1 LRSPHILVH
10 GHRGA
15 RARRPENTLAG
26 FRYAIEAG
34 VDALELDVAVTQD
47 DIVVVCHDPHINA
60 EICCGP
66 HVRSAVRTL
75 TLAELKQLDCGGRQN
90 PAFPEQLTV
99 PGACIP
105 TLDEV
110 FELSTGDD
118 TSSRTI
124 QFNVEAKIFSG
135 YPDLTPEPEAFA
147 RLILECVRRHGL
159 DSRVIVQC
167 FDPRILWAMRTL
179 EPAIPRAALLEETDR
194 DWLDVAREFEATL
207 FSPEYHLVTP
217 ERVAVAHNAGL
228 KVMSWT
234 VNKPEDWER
243 LVDAGVDAIISDDP
257 AYLISWLREKGLR

>member
-1 LRSPHILVH
+1 MRSTHILVH

-34 VDALELDVAVTQD
+34 VDALELDLAVTRD
-47 DIVVVCHDPHINA
+47 DVVVVCHDPHINA
-60 EICCGP
+60 EICSGP
-66 HVRSAVRTL
+66 HLQSAVRTL
-75 TLAELKQLDCGGRQN
+75 TLAELKRHDCGARPN
-90 PAFPEQLTV
+90 PAFPEQVTV

-110 FELSTGDD
+110 FELSRGDD
-118 TSSRTI
+118 ARARTI
-124 QFNVEAKIFSG
+124 QFNLEAKIFAD
-135 YPDLTPEPEAFA
+135 YPDLTPDPELFA
-147 RLILECVRRHGL
+147 WLIFECIHRHDL
-159 DSRVIVQC
+159 ASRVILQC
-167 FDPRILWAMRTL
+167 FDPRILWALRTL
-179 EPAIPRAALLEETDR
+179 DPAIPRAALLETDR

-217 ERVAVAHNAGL
+217 ERVAAAHNAGM

-243 LVDAGVDAIISDDP
+243 VADAGVDAIISDDP
-257 AYLISWLREKGLR
+257 ACLISWLKEKGLG